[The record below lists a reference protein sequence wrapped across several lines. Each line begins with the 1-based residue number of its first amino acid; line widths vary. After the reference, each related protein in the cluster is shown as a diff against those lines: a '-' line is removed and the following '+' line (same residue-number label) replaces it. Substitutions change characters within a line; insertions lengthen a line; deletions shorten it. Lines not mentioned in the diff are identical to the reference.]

1 MLCSTRRL
9 LRDWEGPLSNR
20 IRTGSVVQDK
30 RDKVY
35 RFFWWNNG
43 KRESKVLGRF
53 PTKAKAW
60 AAAKPLRDEL
70 ESHKRITAPHTL
82 TVRTLVEH
90 YRKEKMPT
98 RTDTRR
104 SYEVWIRGHILP
116 KWGDS
121 PLSETQARPVELW
134 LHSLHLAPK
143 SKAHIR
149 GVLSVLWDFAMW
161 RGDVLTQRNPMELV
175 TVKGATKR
183 KRQPRSLTVD
193 EFRSFAENLE
203 EPFRTIARLCVC
215 LGLRISECLALK
227 WSDVDWLNSKLRVER
242 GIVCQNVDDVKSE
255 ESRKQLT
262 IDRELLA
269 ALKAW
274 KQAAQFSEDWMFASP
289 YQLGR
294 LPWSY
299 DQVYRVYQ
307 KAAEAAGIGGFGTH
321 TLRHTYR
328 AWLDSVGTPVG
339 VQQKLMRHTDV
350 RTTMRYGDAF
360 SSDMAQ
366 ANGKIAGFAL
376 NGTENG
382 TEGQSSN

>member
-1 MLCSTRRL
+1 
-9 LRDWEGPLSNR
+9 
-20 IRTGSVVQDK
+20 
-30 RDKVY
+30 
-35 RFFWWNNG
+35 
-43 KRESKVLGRF
+43 
-53 PTKAKAW
+53 
-60 AAAKPLRDEL
+60 
-70 ESHKRITAPHTL
+70 
-82 TVRTLVEH
+82 
-90 YRKEKMPT
+90 
-98 RTDTRR
+98 
-104 SYEVWIRGHILP
+104 
-116 KWGDS
+116 
-121 PLSETQARPVELW
+121 
-134 LHSLHLAPK
+134 
-143 SKAHIR
+143 
-149 GVLSVLWDFAMW
+149 MW